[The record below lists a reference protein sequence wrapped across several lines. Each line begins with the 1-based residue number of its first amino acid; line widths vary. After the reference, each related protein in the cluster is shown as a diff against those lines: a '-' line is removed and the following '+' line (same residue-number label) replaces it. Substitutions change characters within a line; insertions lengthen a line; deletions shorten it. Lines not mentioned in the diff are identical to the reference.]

1 MPLQKRNGEAFMKKL
16 IALLF
21 ILLIGYS
28 VFFDVTKG
36 TLPSTDS
43 IPVTTNSDDKAL
55 PSYKE
60 IKIKSGDTLLT
71 IMEREEG
78 KLVKP
83 INTIMLDFQELNDG
97 VSPHELQIG
106 KTYKFP
112 IYSESQ

>member
-1 MPLQKRNGEAFMKKL
+1 MKKL

-36 TLPSTDS
+36 TLPSTES
-43 IPVTTNSDDKAL
+43 IPVTTSPDDKAL